1 MKKYDV
7 HVEYANAPATNVE
20 DAEYVID
27 CKDEFV
33 ISKGNRKYHC
43 NRAAITCV
51 TVTEKEEPNDN
62 SGWDPLWD
70 GR

>member
-1 MKKYDV
+1 M
-7 HVEYANAPATNVE
+7 HVEYANAPATDVE
-20 DAEYVID
+20 DAECVLD

-43 NRAAITCV
+43 NRAMIICV
-51 TVTEKEEPNDN
+51 TVTEKEEPNDK
-62 SGWDPLWD
+62 SGWDPLWN